1 MPSCPACGYE
11 FRDSEGTNSVKKLA
25 SQIEALEE
33 HRGKKKLREMFGA
46 TLGYLS
52 KVDEQKINL
61 IRNFP
66 IPNTKEDVLEFAILA
81 SSNIDVKSY
90 GISGVNN
97 KVSREISDA
106 WMSKF
111 EQAYQKAKLLF
122 ESSAHFHNIDTLFC
136 EKKKQIKQEKRKF
149 TLFIA
154 LIATVFLLLLLF
166 PLLLAL
172 FLVYCTP

>member
-1 MPSCPACGYE
+1 
-11 FRDSEGTNSVKKLA
+11 
-25 SQIEALEE
+25 
-33 HRGKKKLREMFGA
+33 MFGA

-52 KVDEQKINL
+52 KADEQKINL

-154 LIATVFLLLLLF
+154 LIATVCLLLLLF